1 MTENEWTSTIE
12 AMREVLEARD
22 KVNAPL
28 LGDNVNLEKKLKICE
43 DFVLRLGQGKWP
55 SPDGV

>member
-1 MTENEWTSTIE
+1 MTENVLTSTIE
-12 AMREVLEARD
+12 AMREALEARD

-28 LGDNVNLEKKLKICE
+28 LEDNVNLEKKLKICE